1 MNEIHLPA
9 AKPGDVIIS
18 PAGHRWTLKMA
29 HPTDRGDVRLF
40 TIGDNEAIVRTDGS
54 RIPAWTERVE
64 RDGVTIWPRT
74 EDQ

>member
-1 MNEIHLPA
+1 MNEIHLPT

-18 PAGHRWTLKMA
+18 PAGHRWTLLNNAYAGIRTFMLGK
-29 HPTDRGDVRLF
+29 
-40 TIGDNEAIVRTDGS
+40 NEALIRTDGR
-54 RIPAWTERVE
+54 RIPSWTERVE